1 MFRYDMGSKQIQSTI
16 PKFRNTFKD
25 LLMRDPA
32 DTRRYLD
39 VDSTRNER

>member
-1 MFRYDMGSKQIQSTI
+1 MTWEVNRFNQL
-16 PKFRNTFKD
+16 FRNTFED